1 MSLFL
6 LRSYNDNGCA
16 YVVLVAYPFNNKELS
31 GDKYMNNVINI
42 SGESKKYIRAKEI
55 CGMFNIARSTVDNWA
70 KYGLLTRRPIGGGIF
85 YDYEEVKKLPRV
97 RNGKNS

>member
-1 MSLFL
+1 
-6 LRSYNDNGCA
+6 
-16 YVVLVAYPFNNKELS
+16 
-31 GDKYMNNVINI
+31 MNNVINI